1 LFSGGLSGWRKG
13 ELLPLT
19 WTAIDL
25 GPREI
30 WLRTSKNGRG
40 RVLSYDE
47 GSELAD
53 LIERRWK
60 AREFTTR
67 DKQTGISEYV
77 FHRRGAPIVDFTKP
91 WAKACK
97 DVKVPGRLFHDLRR
111 TAVRD
116 MMRAGVPQSVAMAIS
131 GHKTVS
137 VFFRYNITNEDDKR
151 EGLRRLQAHRATQPA
166 ERKVVDMAGASR

>member
-1 LFSGGLSGWRKG
+1 MIKPPGSSRGALFSGGLSGWRKG

-53 LIERRWK
+53 LIERRRK

-67 DKQTGISEYV
+67 DKQTGISE
-77 FHRRGAPIVDFTKP
+77 
-91 WAKACK
+91 
-97 DVKVPGRLFHDLRR
+97 
-111 TAVRD
+111 
-116 MMRAGVPQSVAMAIS
+116 
-131 GHKTVS
+131 
-137 VFFRYNITNEDDKR
+137 
-151 EGLRRLQAHRATQPA
+151 
-166 ERKVVDMAGASR
+166 